1 MFDFAMDEDR
11 RQLDAV
17 MNVMSSHIEEAGD
30 TAGGSLLPKEAL
42 EGIYSLA
49 HSAYGVENYAEAES
63 LFMGMIMFAASDSR
77 GWLGYA
83 GACEAQK
90 KWAQAVEGYAGA
102 LDLLPGDPVAP
113 YRAGVCLMAMDA
125 PEEARQAFANRRRL
139 QGRGEGRPQT
149 SPLCVARRIH
159 AASPRGRPGLGTGPS
174 GRTLQTRYRRTPCPT
189 LGIDTSQ
196 LISKFTHQRKP
207 V

>member
-125 PEEARQAFANRRRL
+125 PEEARQAFATAVGFKDAVKDDPKRL
-139 QGRGEGRPQT
+139 PYVSRAESMLRLLGEGQ
-149 SPLCVARRIH
+149 A
-159 AASPRGRPGLGTGPS
+159 
-174 GRTLQTRYRRTPCPT
+174 
-189 LGIDTSQ
+189 
-196 LISKFTHQRKP
+196 
-207 V
+207 